1 MENPFHNFFKS
12 FLTKEDQ
19 SVLGIDIGS
28 SSIKVVQ
35 AKKQKGQAVLETY
48 GELSL
53 GPYGGTDIGRSVKL
67 KTEQIIEALKDVLKE
82 ANTSTTSCAVAI
94 PMKSS
99 MVSVMKIPAPDES
112 QLSKMIPIEA
122 RKYIPVPISE
132 VALDWFIIPKI
143 VEEDEV
149 TEKGKEKATEFFE
162 ALVVAIHNNVLNDF
176 NSIVAGAQLNISFFE
191 VEIFSTIRS
200 VIDPRD
206 NTPVIICDIGAG
218 ATKLYI
224 VERGIV
230 RDSHIINRGSQDITL
245 NISKSMGLEVPFA
258 EKLKRNFGK
267 NTAEQDGQLGQIIE
281 LVMSPIFSDTNS
293 VILNYQKKY
302 NKNISKIILV
312 GGGAMIKGLD
322 VQAKNQLGIQVEKGV
337 PFSRLDAPAF
347 LQGVLENTGLAFST
361 AIGLALRKL
370 QDLE

>member
-12 FLTKEDQ
+12 FLKKEDQ

-28 SSIKVVQ
+28 ASIKVVQ
-35 AKKQKGQAVLETY
+35 IRRRKGQAVLETY
-48 GELSL
+48 GELAL
-53 GPYGGTDIGRSVKL
+53 GPYGGIEIGRAVKL
-67 KTEQIIEALKDVLKE
+67 KPEQIVDALNDVLKE
-82 ANTSTTSCAVAI
+82 ANTSTTNCAVAI

-99 MVSVMKIPAPDES
+99 MVSVMKIPTLDES
-112 QLSKMIPIEA
+112 QLPKMIPIEA

-143 VEEDEV
+143 ANEDDENKMA
-149 TEKGKEKATEFFE
+149 ENKTEFFE

-176 NSIVAGAQLNISFFE
+176 NSIVTNAKLSTSFFE
-191 VEIFSTIRS
+191 VEMFSTIRS

-206 NTPVIICDIGAG
+206 NSPIMICDIGAG

-230 RDSHIINRGSQDITL
+230 RDSHIINRGSQDVTL
-245 NISKSMGLEVPFA
+245 NISKSMGVDVSFS

-267 NTAEQDGQLGQIIE
+267 NTREQDEQIGQIIE
-281 LVMSPIFSDTNS
+281 LVMSPIFSDTNT
-293 VILNYQKKY
+293 VMMNYQKKS
-302 NKNISKIILV
+302 NKNIGKVILV
-312 GGGAMIKGLD
+312 GGGAMIKGLKD
-322 VQAKNQLGIQVEKGV
+322 QAQNQLGIPVENGQ
-337 PFSRLDAPAF
+337 PFGRLEAPAF

-361 AIGLALRKL
+361 AIGLALREL
-370 QDLE
+370 QELD